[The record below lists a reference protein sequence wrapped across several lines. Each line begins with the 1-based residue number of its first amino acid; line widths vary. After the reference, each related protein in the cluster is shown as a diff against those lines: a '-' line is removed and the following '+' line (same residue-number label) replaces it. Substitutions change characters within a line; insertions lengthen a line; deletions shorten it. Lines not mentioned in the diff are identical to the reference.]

1 MANSEPYGG
10 GWLFM
15 VRTPDI
21 KATMGKLMT
30 DQNSLTWI
38 NNEVSNLESMIED
51 VAGPLA
57 ADGGYLANDIFGNLP
72 AIGWNNLTQRFLKT

>member
-1 MANSEPYGG
+1 
-10 GWLFM
+10 M